1 MTGNRRFHPL
11 AVVAVI
17 VCVGAVAPVASG
29 ARPKAQNVG
38 GAAAASTVPGARDGQ
53 SRTLLPNGRI
63 LLLGG
68 EASNG
73 RVTTALLQDRE
84 TEAFSKIAT
93 GLLHARSYHSASLL
107 PNGKV
112 FIFGGIG
119 ESGSVISQ
127 AELFDPATDTFT
139 NVSTSG
145 LTPRA
150 HHTATLLT
158 DGRLLIAG
166 GTDAGGNVLGELQIW
181 DYRTGQA
188 TTLAVNLKT
197 PRTGHTAALL
207 ADGTVLLSGGRDS
220 NGSALDYGEI
230 VDPNGPTTRFSGQ
243 SPVSSDDSEPPSL
256 EASIPQSGETGVE
269 VDQVISFR
277 FSTPMDVTTLSV
289 TTITLAASGQNVPID
304 VVPAENGMLAFV
316 TPQSPL
322 QAGTTYVVSI
332 SGATD
337 PSGHPLP
344 NTSVL
349 FTTAFP
355 DDGTGTTGSAS
366 SGNGWAGNGAIP
378 ANSSGLNSRWR
389 KLPMLPG
396 PAGVTSLA
404 GQVLT
409 LDGKPLSNVLVQI
422 DSRTATTDGTGR
434 FVVQDVG
441 VGHHIMLVDGGP
453 AGSKGAT
460 YGIYRVGVNLKAG
473 QTNSLNYTVW
483 MPALDTQHVV
493 RISSPTTSDMVIT
506 NPNVPGVELHLPAG
520 TVIHDAR
527 GKLVTQI
534 GITPIPNNQAPF
546 PLKRGVTFPIYFTIQ
561 PGGASFTTP
570 GNTLSPRGPRPRGA
584 QIYYQNRYNAKPGT
598 TFTFWNYDP
607 SQKGWFVYGLGHVSA
622 DGKMIVPDPNTQIW
636 SFDGAMVALPPDG
649 PPFGPLPGNPHGGE
663 PVDLQTGLFLY
674 TKTDLVLHDVI
685 PLVLT
690 IHYRQSDYT
699 SRAFGIGANMDY
711 DMFLVGDAEDTPEGY
726 TYQKLIFGD
735 GSDVYFTRTSPCL
748 GANGYCDYT
757 NAVYTATSTPGP
769 FYGAILQWTGGMWV
783 ITTKAG
789 LVLQFPD
796 STDSTIWQQAA
807 IIGMHDR
814 YGNSL
819 TFTRDGN
826 SNLTEITSPNG
837 RWIQFTYDSSNRVI
851 QAQDNLGRQTSY
863 TYNADGYLATA
874 TDANRG
880 VTSYTYDGGGNMLS
894 ITDPRGITYIQN
906 VYDDNDMVTQQTLA
920 NGGVYQFIYEGAM
933 AGVGGNGSN
942 IVQTNVIDPLGNERI
957 VTFDSDGYM
966 TSDTRA
972 VGKPEVQAV
981 TYQRQ
986 EGTGLLLSMTD
997 ALNRTTNFSYD
1008 SMADVTG
1015 ITQLAGSS
1023 NPVTTTLSYTSQYY
1037 ELASVTDPLG
1047 NTTSLGYDNNGNM
1060 TSITDPTGNTAQLGY
1075 NSAGQPTSVTDPMG
1089 NETQLTYQSGNLV
1102 SISDP
1107 LGRTA
1112 SAFVDAAGRVAAI
1125 TDPLSHL
1132 TRIGYD
1138 PLDRITSV
1146 VDPLGN
1152 QTSFTYDGNSDL
1164 LTVTDANQHTTTFT
1178 YNNMDLV
1185 ATRQD
1190 PLKNTASYQ
1199 YDLNDNL
1206 TQLTDRKGQVTTVN
1220 YDGLNRPTFVGYGTQ
1235 AGPTYQSTVGYT
1247 WDAGN
1252 RLTGVSDSIAGS
1264 ISRSYDGLNGLL
1276 SETTTLGSVAYTY
1289 DADERR
1295 QTMTVSGQTE
1305 VNYTWDNDSRLTAIT
1320 QGATDVAFTYDG
1332 DWRRTSMQLPNA
1344 VLAAYS
1350 YDAASELTGIVYQGG
1365 ALAPSNLAYSY
1376 DLDGHRT
1383 GVSGSLASTQLP
1395 AAVSSAVYNADNQL
1409 TQWGSTTM
1417 TYDADG
1423 NTLND
1428 GTNTYTWDA
1437 RNDLVS
1443 ADNNGASFVYDGL
1456 GRRFGKTM
1464 LGANTNFLYDG
1475 LNPVQELNGT
1485 TATANLLTGGLDER
1499 FTRTDATGTFS
1510 YLTDALGSTTAL
1522 TNSTG
1527 ASQVQYSYDPYGS
1540 MSITGTSTNS
1550 YAYTGREFDGLG
1562 IDYYRARYYNPQTG
1576 RFISEDPIGLAAG
1589 TNEYAYAGNDPIDF
1603 IDPLGMDRGPG
1614 GSGPGTAPNN
1624 GCSSA
1629 LSAANRSPAGV
1640 ARANAAWSVLQTA
1653 SNANGIPTA
1662 LLAAIGVRET
1672 NFMNVQEYGGG
1683 PGMGV
1688 FQLTNQPG
1696 VSAAQAFNLSFSAN
1710 YAAGMLSSNM
1720 NYLSGAFSFT
1730 PSQLLQA
1737 TAASYNFD
1745 VGNIS
1750 GNPNTIDVGTTGGNY
1765 GSTVVGIMSCFSHP

>member
-1 MTGNRRFHPL
+1 MTGNRRFNPL

-17 VCVGAVAPVASG
+17 MCVGAIPPVAAGTRPRAQSAAG
-29 ARPKAQNVG
+29 AGVS
-38 GAAAASTVPGARDGQ
+38 AALSGARDGQ

-68 EASNG
+68 EDASQ
-73 RVTTALLQDRE
+73 RVATALLQDPATR
-84 TEAFSKIAT
+84 TVSKMAT

-127 AELFDPATDTFT
+127 AELFDPTTGTFT
-139 NVSTSG
+139 NLSTTG

-166 GTDAGGNVLGELQIW
+166 GTDARGNVLGELQIW

-188 TTLAVNLKT
+188 TILAVNLKT
-197 PRTGHTAALL
+197 PRTGHTATLL
-207 ADGTVLLSGGRDS
+207 PDGTVLLSGGKDS
-220 NGSALDYGEI
+220 NGSPLDYGEI
-230 VDPNGPTTRFSGQ
+230 VDPNGPTTRFGGQ
-243 SPVSSDDSEPPSL
+243 SPSSSEDSEPPSL

-269 VDQVISFR
+269 IDQLISFR
-277 FSTPMDVTTLSV
+277 FSTPMNVATLSV
-289 TTITLAASGQNVPID
+289 KTITLTASGQNVPVA

-316 TPQSPL
+316 TPQSSL

-337 PSGHPLP
+337 QSGHLLP

-355 DDGTGTTGSAS
+355 DDGSGSTGSTN

-378 ANSSGLNSRWR
+378 ANPTGLNSQWR

-396 PAGVTSLA
+396 PAGLTSLA

-409 LDGKPLSNVLVQI
+409 LDGNPLANVLVQI
-422 DSRTATTDGTGR
+422 DSRLATTDETGR
-434 FVVQDVG
+434 FVVKDIG
-441 VGHHIMLVDGGP
+441 SGHHIMLVDGGP
-453 AGSKGAT
+453 ASSKGST
-460 YGIYRVGVNLKAG
+460 YGIYRVGVDLKAG

-493 RISSPTTSDMVIT
+493 KISSPTTRDLVIT

-561 PGGASFTTP
+561 PAGASFTTP

-584 QIYYQNRYNAKPGT
+584 QIYYQNRYNVKPGT

-607 SQKGWFVYGLGHVSA
+607 AQKGWFVYGLGHVSD

-649 PPFGPLPGNPHGGE
+649 PPFGPMPTGAWPPNPRGGE

-674 TKTDLVLHDVI
+674 TKTDLVLNDVI

-711 DMFLVGDAEDTPEGY
+711 DMFLVGDAEDSPEGY

-735 GSDVYFTRTSPCL
+735 GSDIYFTRTSPCT
-748 GANGYCDYT
+748 GSNGYCSYV

-769 FYGAILQWTGGMWV
+769 FYGATLQWTGGMWV

-807 IIGMHDR
+807 IIAMHDR
-814 YGNSL
+814 YGNAL

-826 SNLTEITSPNG
+826 SNLTQITSPSG
-837 RWIQFTYDSSNRVI
+837 RWIQFTYDGTNRVI
-851 QAQDNLGRQTSY
+851 QAQDNLGRTTSY

-874 TDANRG
+874 TDANGG
-880 VTSYTYDGGGNMLS
+880 VTSYTYDGGGDMLT
-894 ITDPRGITYIQN
+894 ITDPRGITYVQN
-906 VYDDNDMVTQQTLA
+906 VYNVNDMVTEQIQA
-920 NGGVYQFIYEGAM
+920 NAGTYQFAYQLDSN
-933 AGVGGNGSN
+933 GN
-942 IVQTNVIDPLGNERI
+942 VTQTNVVDPLNNERI

-972 VGKPEVQAV
+972 VGKPEVQAD

-1015 ITQLAGSS
+1015 ITQLTQSS
-1023 NPVTTTLSYTSQYY
+1023 NPITTTFSYTSQYY
-1037 ELASVTDPLG
+1037 EPSSITDPMG
-1047 NTTSLGYDNNGNM
+1047 NTTSGTYDSNGNM
-1060 TSITDPTGNTAQLGY
+1060 TSITDPMGNTAQITYSSG
-1075 NSAGQPTSVTDPMG
+1075 GQATSITDPLG
-1089 NETQLTYQSGNLV
+1089 DETQLAYQSGNLV
-1102 SISDP
+1102 SITDP
-1107 LGRTA
+1107 LGRTT
-1112 SAFVDAAGRVAAI
+1112 SRFIDAAGRVAAI
-1125 TDPLSHL
+1125 TDPLNHV
-1132 TRIGYD
+1132 TRIVYD
-1138 PLDRITSV
+1138 PLNRITSV
-1146 VDPLGN
+1146 VDSLGN
-1152 QTSFTYDGNSDL
+1152 QTSFTYDGNSNL

-1178 YNNMDLV
+1178 YNNMDLA
-1185 ATRQD
+1185 ATRED

-1199 YDLNDNL
+1199 YDLNGNL
-1206 TQLTDRKGQVTTVN
+1206 IQLTDRKGQVTTIN
-1220 YDGLNRPTFVGYGTQ
+1220 YDGVNRPTFVGYGTQ
-1235 AGPTYQSTVGYT
+1235 AGPTYQSTVSYT

-1252 RLTGVSDSIAGS
+1252 RLTGVSDSIAGT

-1276 SETTTLGSVAYTY
+1276 SETTTLGSVGYTY

-1295 QTMTVSGQTE
+1295 QTMTVSGQTA
-1305 VNYTWDNDSRLTAIT
+1305 VNYTWDNDSRLTAIA
-1320 QGATDVAFTYDG
+1320 QGSADVAFTYDG
-1332 DWRRTSMQLPNA
+1332 DWRRTSMQFPNN
-1344 VLAAYS
+1344 VAATYA
-1350 YDAASELTGIVYQGG
+1350 YDAASQLIGIVYQGG

-1376 DLDGHRT
+1376 DLDGRRS

-1485 TATANLLTGGLDER
+1485 TPTANLLTGGLDER
-1499 FTRTDATGTFS
+1499 FTRTDSTGTFS
-1510 YLTDALGSTTAL
+1510 YLTDALGSTIAL
-1522 TNSTG
+1522 TDSTG
-1527 ASQVQYSYDPYGS
+1527 NSDVQYSYDPYGS
-1540 MSITGTSTNS
+1540 MSITGTTTNS

-1562 IDYYRARYYNPQTG
+1562 IDYYRARYYNPTTG
-1576 RFISEDPIGLAAG
+1576 RFLSEDPLEFAG
-1589 TNEYAYAGNDPIDF
+1589 SGPNPYEYAHDSPTNF
-1603 IDPLGMDRGPG
+1603 IDPSGESDFQFYGNWCGPG
-1614 GSGPGTAPNN
+1614 WTGGQWEPYDPSHDTDVMSIGISPTYQLGVIRTPYYKPPVD
-1624 GCSSA
+1624 A
-1629 LSAANRSPAGV
+1629 LDAACETHDKCYYSC
-1640 ARANAAWSVLQTA
+1640 RANNRCDQAARRSCMSECNQTLA
-1653 SNANGIPTA
+1653 SGAWNAG
-1662 LLAAIGVRET
+1662 
-1672 NFMNVQEYGGG
+1672 FSGG
-1683 PGMGV
+1683 PIDTE
-1688 FQLTNQPG
+1688 LEIT
-1696 VSAAQAFNLSFSAN
+1696 
-1710 YAAGMLSSNM
+1710 
-1720 NYLSGAFSFT
+1720 GAMKFVG
-1730 PSQLLQA
+1730 PSDDL
-1737 TAASYNFD
+1737 
-1745 VGNIS
+1745 VG
-1750 GNPNTIDVGTTGGNY
+1750 PNDQ
-1765 GSTVVGIMSCFSHP
+1765 SCKKPQ